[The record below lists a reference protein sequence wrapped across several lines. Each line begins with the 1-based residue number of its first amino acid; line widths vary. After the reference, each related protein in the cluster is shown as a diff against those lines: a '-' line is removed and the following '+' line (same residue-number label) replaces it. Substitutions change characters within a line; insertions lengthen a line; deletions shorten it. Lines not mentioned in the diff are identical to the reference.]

1 MPSPIP
7 NLISGLT
14 AHAAPLSLAASL
26 AVAAVAAFGRR
37 KSGGKRL
44 VGTGA
49 AVSLVPV
56 ATASGEPAW
65 RDASQSPPVP
75 PLDIA
80 GDAFSDFVSGKA
92 VGDVIIRK
100 TDSHSQSKSE
110 TSPRANRLFDEAR
123 AGGTT
128 QNKAATGK
136 ATQVPSPIPNL
147 ISGLTAH
154 AAPLSLAASLAVA
167 AVAAFGRRKSGGKRL
182 VGTGAAVSLVPVA
195 TASGEP
201 AWRDASQ
208 SPPVPPLDI
217 AGDAFSDF
225 VSGKAV
231 GDVIIRKT
239 DLKSTIDF
247 GKPPTFPASPEQLRT
262 ELASLEKDLEAY
274 EALLLSGGKALAKAE
289 RSRTGGTKREKTQTH
304 TDGTDSENS
313 QTFKSLVRKQKRKD
327 APPAPASASKAW
339 WDVDI
344 DQRNYRP
351 AFAVSTQLFSSST
364 IHKNEKRAKARKEQ
378 RLRYFRTNV
387 TVRAASGATAQRAET
402 DLLRRLAPNSPLD
415 ARVFDSH
422 EIGATSYGVA
432 LAALC
437 KEQNLGDVRGEG
449 TFSDVYATFPADP
462 VLSRSKPGDWSY
474 VGTTLGAQ
482 GTAAAILPHQRH
494 GAGGVRCHGAEGGD

>member
-1 MPSPIP
+1 
-7 NLISGLT
+7 
-14 AHAAPLSLAASL
+14 
-26 AVAAVAAFGRR
+26 
-37 KSGGKRL
+37 
-44 VGTGA
+44 
-49 AVSLVPV
+49 
-56 ATASGEPAW
+56 
-65 RDASQSPPVP
+65 
-75 PLDIA
+75 
-80 GDAFSDFVSGKA
+80 
-92 VGDVIIRK
+92 
-100 TDSHSQSKSE
+100 
-110 TSPRANRLFDEAR
+110 LFDEAR
-123 AGGTT
+123 AGGMT

-182 VGTGAAVSLVPVA
+182 VGTGAAVSLVPVT

-449 TFSDVYATFPADP
+449 TFSDVYVTFPADP

-474 VGTTLGAQ
+474 VGTTFAADSGPPRFCALRRSEDLQHNGWNDQNSASPTQTQHAVLKCSVPFPGVVNGRHVGDGVGVGATEGAALGLSQ
-482 GTAAAILPHQRH
+482 IRRHTACPNTTDTFLLHN
-494 GAGGVRCHGAEGGD
+494 